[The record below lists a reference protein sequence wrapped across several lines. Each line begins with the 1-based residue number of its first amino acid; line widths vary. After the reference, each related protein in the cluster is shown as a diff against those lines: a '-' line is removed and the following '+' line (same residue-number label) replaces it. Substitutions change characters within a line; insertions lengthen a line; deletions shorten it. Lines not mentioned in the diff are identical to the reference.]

1 MHFLIK
7 GLPSSGKTTL
17 VKEIIP
23 EIKNK
28 RGFYT
33 EEIRDIKG
41 KRIGF
46 KLIILSNNK
55 EIIFAHQDFKT
66 PFKISKYS
74 IDVKVFEDAVIK
86 ELEEGIKSDCD
97 FLIIDEIG
105 KIELIS
111 EKFKETCLRAFHY
124 KNAIATIPM
133 QNIPYIK
140 NIQENKDVCVVELKR
155 ENFLEVKEYLK
166 MGLKVWDIER
176 IRQFEQKAYQLGLSE
191 RILIENASTNM
202 LNIIEK
208 LNLGKSLL
216 IVAGRGNNGAD
227 VLSCARKMIAKGF
240 ILDIVVLGE
249 KPPNQE
255 CGFQIGVL
263 QKLNVNI
270 NFIKDV
276 DELSLLNKLLE
287 KKDFV
292 LDGLLG
298 IGIKGEVSSLIKRVM
313 ERINES
319 KKIVVS
325 CDIPSGLDPQT
336 GKILGEAIKSTFT
349 ITFIAPKK
357 GFFLN
362 DGPNLCGKIHLTDI
376 GIPI

>member
-1 MHFLIK
+1 M
-7 GLPSSGKTTL
+7 
-17 VKEIIP
+17 
-23 EIKNK
+23 
-28 RGFYT
+28 
-33 EEIRDIKG
+33 
-41 KRIGF
+41 
-46 KLIILSNNK
+46 
-55 EIIFAHQDFKT
+55 
-66 PFKISKYS
+66 
-74 IDVKVFEDAVIK
+74 KVFEDAVIK
-86 ELEEGIKSDCD
+86 ELEEGIKSECD

-105 KIELIS
+105 KMELIS
-111 EKFKETCLRAFHY
+111 EKFKEICLRAFHY
-124 KNAIATIPM
+124 KNIIATIPM

-140 NIQENKDVCVVELKR
+140 YIQEQKDLCVVELKR

-166 MGLKVWDIER
+166 MGLKIWDIER
-176 IRQFEQKAYQLGLSE
+176 IRQLEQKAYQLGLTE

-208 LNLGKSLL
+208 LDLGKSVL

-227 VLSCARKMIAKGF
+227 VLSCARKMIARGF
-240 ILDIVVLGE
+240 LLDILLLVE
-249 KPPNQE
+249 KPPNEE
-255 CGFQIGVL
+255 CSFQIDVL

-270 NFIKDV
+270 NFIKEIG
-276 DELSLLNKLLE
+276 ELSLLSKLLE
-287 KKDFV
+287 RKDFV

-298 IGIKGEVSSLIKRVM
+298 IGVKGEVSPLIKHVI

-319 KKIVVS
+319 RKIVVS

-362 DGPNLCGKIHLTDI
+362 EGPNICGKIHLTDI